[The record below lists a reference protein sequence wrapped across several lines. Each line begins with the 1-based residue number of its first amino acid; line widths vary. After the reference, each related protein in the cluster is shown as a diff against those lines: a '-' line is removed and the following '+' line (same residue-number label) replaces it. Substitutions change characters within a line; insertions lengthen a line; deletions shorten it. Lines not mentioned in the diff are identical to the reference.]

1 MMTDV
6 IIEITIGFLLYVI
19 SLKSSQIQSE
29 RVKFSKIFWG
39 HATPLVLASFACM
52 CALHAVVTCI
62 CIVSK
67 SQEHVNYLGPGIKIG
82 LVTPLILCR

>member
-1 MMTDV
+1 M
-6 IIEITIGFLLYVI
+6 IEIIIGFLLHVI
-19 SLKSSQIQSE
+19 SLKCSQIQPE

-39 HATPLVLASFACM
+39 ACPQTPLVIACFACM
-52 CALHAVVTCI
+52 CASHTVTRYVCV

-82 LVTPLILCR
+82 LVMPLRH